1 MQNFEFFNSNF
12 QKFSKEFLNF
22 CFGTP
27 NGNVAVNFEVAN
39 FVVVNVVLVD
49 VIVVDV
55 IFVDVVLVSV
65 LPVIVFDN
73 EQLFLEQYSFSFI
86 NDCNCIYV
94 ISNG

>member
-55 IFVDVVLVSV
+55 IVVDVVLVSV
-65 LPVIVFDN
+65 LPVVVFVN
-73 EQLFLEQYSFSFI
+73 EQLFLEQFSFSFMY
-86 NDCNCIYV
+86 DCNCIYV
-94 ISNG
+94 ISND